1 MGSETIF
8 IQGQNARRLIF
19 ADRSYKKQRIYV
31 GTVHI
36 YRLMP
41 SVSIPFDEKLG
52 NSCMNMYV
60 VSQKSE
66 AFFPAVLYGS
76 VDVIQKGLGA
86 PEHIQNLFHIETRI
100 IIFS

>member
-1 MGSETIF
+1 MTSALPSL
-8 IQGQNARRLIF
+8 GQPPAGVACNPHQLPICWP
-19 ADRSYKKQRIYV
+19 I
-31 GTVHI
+31 G
-36 YRLMP
+36 
-41 SVSIPFDEKLG
+41 
-52 NSCMNMYV
+52 MNMYV